1 MSDEPSDSKKKKYDA
16 DEVVDRMIAEQAR
29 TGNLLKEIQKVV
41 NSTKEFEGMTI
52 LGGIKSILRRYREEQ
67 ETVRKLNKELDDML
81 KQQIKANRG
90 R

>member
-52 LGGIKSILRRYREEQ
+52 LGGIKSI
-67 ETVRKLNKELDDML
+67 
-81 KQQIKANRG
+81 
-90 R
+90 

>member
-67 ETVRKLNKELDDML
+67 ENVRKLNKELDDML